1 MVASGVLTR
10 EEARGH
16 PDSNQVLRS
25 LGGQRDLATEY
36 IDTLATTGDAASLR
50 LREGDR
56 LLLCSDGIW
65 GKIDD
70 GALREMLLASDD
82 CAVIVQDAIRRALA
96 GGAPDNA
103 TLIVARCVG
112 LPTL

>member
-1 MVASGVLTR
+1 MLVPRV
-10 EEARGH
+10 
-16 PDSNQVLRS
+16 
-25 LGGQRDLATEY
+25 QRFY
-36 IDTLATTGDAASLR
+36 IDEDCL
-50 LREGDR
+50 

-65 GKIDD
+65 NMIDD